1 MKERKRA
8 ADAALQIFRLQ
19 VEDSVLDFLCTAL
32 VPELGADVAAG
43 SSCDAHLVLVAV
55 AAVRAFPDEFAG
67 FIFDDADFSVIAACH
82 AVVALRVQFCVHD
95 VFIDVLH
102 DGQDCRDVRLHI
114 RYFDVGNSAAR
125 GESLEVGFEFQ
136 LM

>member
-43 SSCDAHLVLVAV
+43 TAGDIHLVLIGV
-55 AAVRAFPDEFAG
+55 AALRAAPDELAALLN
-67 FIFDDADFSVIAACH
+67 DVDLAVPAADL
-82 AVVALRVQFCVHD
+82 AVVRLGVQLGVDDVIDMNFITCRTASRFCCM
-95 VFIDVLH
+95 L
-102 DGQDCRDVRLHI
+102 GT
-114 RYFDVGNSAAR
+114 ST
-125 GESLEVGFEFQ
+125 
-136 LM
+136 